1 MGVIH
6 GFFFIQSKIRL
17 QENKY
22 EDQNFCADRFR
33 RRDCYSGGRGEGQS
47 DERREIGSAPVQK
60 RNGSQSESDKRNGS
74 QSGSQS
80 GSDKRSGSQSG
91 SKSGT
96 QSGSQS
102 GSDER
107 REIRS
112 APFQKG
118 GF

>member
-60 RNGSQSESDKRNGS
+60 RNGSQS
-74 QSGSQS
+74 GSQS

-91 SKSGT
+91 SKSGS